1 MLDNTQNE
9 SLLKTLNLL
18 SGPWT
23 MEIIWRLGNGGVM
36 RFGELKD
43 KTAGIS
49 ARILTDRLRRL
60 EDNGYINRERFR
72 TTPPTVNY
80 ELTEKG
86 QKAFQTI
93 QNMQTISSD

>member
-1 MLDNTQNE
+1 MLDNTKNE
-9 SLLKTLNLL
+9 TLLKTLNLL

-23 MEIIWRLGNGGVM
+23 MEIIWRLGKGGVM
-36 RFGELKD
+36 RFGELKE
-43 KTAGIS
+43 KTDGIS

-60 EDNGYINRERFR
+60 EDNGFVNRERFR

-86 QKAFQTI
+86 MSAYKI
-93 QNMQTISSD
+93 IENMQTISSN